1 MKFTDTT
8 LRDAHQ
14 SLLATRMRTED
25 MLDALE
31 YIDEVG
37 YHAIEMWGGA
47 TFDVCVRFL
56 KEDPWERIREI
67 KKKVRNVKL
76 QMLLR
81 GQNLVGYRHYAD
93 DTVELF
99 VKKVVENGI
108 DVIRVF
114 DALNDIRN
122 LQKSIETAKREG
134 AHVQGAISYTESPV
148 HTIEYYVNFAE
159 ELVKLGVESLCIKDM
174 AGLLHPKK
182 SFELVRELKKRFD
195 VPIELH
201 SHCTTGLAEA
211 AYFAAIE
218 AGVDILDVAISPLSG
233 GTSQPAVESI
243 AYMSDAT
250 LNKEALNWLAEYFS
264 DIRKKYSEHDV
275 KMLHVDSRVLFSQV
289 PGGMYSNLV
298 RQLKEQRM
306 LDKLPQVLEEIP
318 KVRKDLGYPPLVTP
332 TSQIVGVQAVLN
344 VMMGERYAR
353 ISNEVKNYVKGLYGR
368 PPAPIE
374 PELMKKI
381 LGDEKPIDCRPAD
394 IIEPE
399 IEKAKKEIGVL
410 ASNDEELLIYII
422 LGEIGRKYLEEK
434 YKEKIGVDFDL
445 LKQLNIDQEFPVYPV

>member
-1 MKFTDTT
+1 
-8 LRDAHQ
+8 
-14 SLLATRMRTED
+14 
-25 MLDALE
+25 
-31 YIDEVG
+31 
-37 YHAIEMWGGA
+37 
-47 TFDVCVRFL
+47 
-56 KEDPWERIREI
+56 
-67 KKKVRNVKL
+67 
-76 QMLLR
+76 
-81 GQNLVGYRHYAD
+81 
-93 DTVELF
+93 
-99 VKKVVENGI
+99 
-108 DVIRVF
+108 
-114 DALNDIRN
+114 
-122 LQKSIETAKREG
+122 
-134 AHVQGAISYTESPV
+134 
-148 HTIEYYVNFAE
+148 
-159 ELVKLGVESLCIKDM
+159 
-174 AGLLHPKK
+174 
-182 SFELVRELKKRFD
+182 
-195 VPIELH
+195 
-201 SHCTTGLAEA
+201 
-211 AYFAAIE
+211 
-218 AGVDILDVAISPLSG
+218 
-233 GTSQPAVESI
+233 
-243 AYMSDAT
+243 
-250 LNKEALNWLAEYFS
+250 
-264 DIRKKYSEHDV
+264 
-275 KMLHVDSRVLFSQV
+275 
-289 PGGMYSNLV
+289 
-298 RQLKEQRM
+298 M